1 MAIING
7 VKSIMN
13 GMANDLGASVSVI
26 SAAWTNYRSVART

>member
-1 MAIING
+1 MTIINA

-26 SAAWTNYRSVART
+26 STAWRNYRSVART